1 MDKIDVDK
9 LKTVSVD
16 ISKLNNVADYDIA
29 KKTKYGELLTKV
41 NAIDTKVASTNGLVS
56 KTQYNSYK

>member
-1 MDKIDVDK
+1 MDKIGVDK

-16 ISKLNNVADYDIA
+16 ISKLHNVADYDIA
-29 KKTKYGELLTKV
+29 KKTEYGELLTKV

>member
-16 ISKLNNVADYDIA
+16 ISKLHNVADYDIA
-29 KKTKYGELLTKV
+29 KRLNMENCLQK
-41 NAIDTKVASTNGLVS
+41 
-56 KTQYNSYK
+56 